1 MTAVQTAILM
11 AITRLID
18 LLLFAYHA
26 PFWLAAVVT
35 VGVFLGADMYYQHHA
50 QGGHE
55 DDDA

>member
-11 AITRLID
+11 AITLLID
-18 LLLFAYHA
+18 LLLLACHI
-26 PFWLAAVVT
+26 PFWLAALVT
-35 VGVFLGADMYYQHHA
+35 VGVFLGADAYYQHHA